1 MHSQLIKK
9 PIGFLGIHWKKFL
22 VLLQLWTLSWIPK
35 LLKRYLV
42 LVVCMFSPSADTC
55 FLDCQV
61 VLSCSISLQVKA
73 LKDFFDMLSNVSSY
87 FLNILNRVIVSY
99 ARYRKHLSYFRKYNV
114 GSGWRCLLIMRKDTP
129 NLLQALILLCSL
141 TVKWQILL

>member
-1 MHSQLIKK
+1 M
-9 PIGFLGIHWKKFL
+9 
-22 VLLQLWTLSWIPK
+22 
-35 LLKRYLV
+35 

-87 FLNILNRVIVSY
+87 FLNILNRVILVVT
-99 ARYRKHLSYFRKYNV
+99 RVN
-114 GSGWRCLLIMRKDTP
+114 P
-129 NLLQALILLCSL
+129 NLDIRNISFCGIFNSTELFPANSSVSNNLI
-141 TVKWQILL
+141 TMIA